1 MNAQGTG
8 LGLSICKNIIESMG
22 GQIDVE
28 SEEGKGTCFKIS
40 IPTLISN
47 ELGEDENQADHV
59 TNLVTKPRMMPEVNL
74 KEMKSKVRLMF
85 IL

>member
-47 ELGEDENQADHV
+47 ELGEDEN
-59 TNLVTKPRMMPEVNL
+59 
-74 KEMKSKVRLMF
+74 
-85 IL
+85 